1 MTRAPRSTAG
11 GRSGA
16 PSADSPSE
24 EGLAPDESA
33 DSGAVLALVDGAEVR
48 ESFWAGAYYCAH
60 VLWLCSQWAR
70 DPASTVERDR
80 QGDPLVG
87 FLHVPADP
95 ETTGDGARPRRERH
109 ARTVRVLACA
119 LRGVLDELDALD
131 ARHPDRRVLLTG
143 FGPFAAVVDNPTG
156 DLVAD
161 DESVAEALA
170 LALGT
175 APTLL
180 PSLDAGP
187 RPLRLHRAGR
197 ARVGRLLLDVDD
209 GSLDHRREGSLPW
222 ALGALEPHAVIA
234 MGVHRASG
242 MYRVELEPTTAG
254 LRLDGAVP
262 RHERARPVDARG
274 PLNRA
279 LARAIARGARA
290 LGLDG

>member
-16 PSADSPSE
+16 PSD
-24 EGLAPDESA
+24 EGFTPDESS
-33 DSGAVLALVDGAEVR
+33 DSGAVLARVDGAEVR
-48 ESFWAGAYYCAH
+48 ESLWAGAYYCAH
-60 VLWLCSQWAR
+60 VLWVCSQWAR
-70 DPASTVERDR
+70 DPESPVERDGE
-80 QGDPLVG
+80 GDPLVG

-95 ETTGDGARPRRERH
+95 ETTGDGTRPRRERH

-131 ARHPDRRVLLTG
+131 PRHPDRRVLLTG

-156 DLVAD
+156 DLVTD
-161 DESVAEALA
+161 DETVAAALA
-170 LALGT
+170 LALG
-175 APTLL
+175 APPILL

-209 GSLDHRREGSLPW
+209 GSLDHRQDGSLPW
-222 ALGALEPHAVIA
+222 ALAALEPHAVIA
-234 MGVHRASG
+234 MGVHRASSI
-242 MYRVELEPTTAG
+242 YRVELEPTTAG

-262 RHERARPVDARG
+262 RHDRGRPLDARG

-279 LARAIARGARA
+279 LARAIMRGARA
-290 LGLDG
+290 LGLD